1 MRRGVTLIELMV
13 TVSVLSISALIAGDA
28 ALTLRRQ
35 AQEVTQRERALQ
47 WLEFEAATL
56 TSKFGG
62 DPTMRAALMAELP
75 DPLLDSQVRDQAT
88 VITVSWQ
95 GAQGKRH
102 LRSLAVLTGRA
113 R

>member
-13 TVSVLSISALIAGDA
+13 TLAVLGISGLLAGDA
-28 ALTLRRQ
+28 VLGLRRQ
-35 AQEVTQRERALQ
+35 AQEVAQRERALQ

-62 DPTMRAALMAELP
+62 DPTVRAALMAELP
-75 DPLLDSQVRDQAT
+75 DPLMDSQVRDQAT
-88 VITVSWQ
+88 VITVSW
-95 GAQGKRH
+95 GATDGLRH
-102 LRSLAVLTGRA
+102 TRSLAVLTGRT